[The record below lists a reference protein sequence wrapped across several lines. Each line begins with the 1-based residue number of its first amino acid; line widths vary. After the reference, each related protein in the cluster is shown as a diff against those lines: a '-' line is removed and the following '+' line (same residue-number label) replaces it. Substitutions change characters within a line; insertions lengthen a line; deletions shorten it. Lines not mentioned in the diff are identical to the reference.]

1 MDIALDAHFENTTFQ
16 HRTRTKL
23 DLHAEKIH
31 VWDEMNCSASLFSFF
46 LNINLQT
53 EREDGYA

>member
-1 MDIALDAHFENTTFQ
+1 MALDAHFGNTTFQ

-31 VWDEMNCSASLFSFF
+31 VWDEMNYSAFSFSSF
-46 LNINLQT
+46 LNINLQK

>member
-1 MDIALDAHFENTTFQ
+1 MALDTHSENTTSQ

-23 DLHAEKIH
+23 DLHVEKIH
-31 VWDEMNCSASLFSFF
+31 VWDEMNCSASLSSFF
-46 LNINLQT
+46 LNTDLRT

>member
-1 MDIALDAHFENTTFQ
+1 MVLDAHFGNTTFQ

-31 VWDEMNCSASLFSFF
+31 VWDEMNYSAFSFSSF
-46 LNINLQT
+46 LNINLQK